1 MTASALRGSAF
12 MASLPDGGD
21 PHSIEAREQLVLDAL
36 RRGIALPIEW
46 KPVRSEIKGH
56 QATIYVAPDTLR
68 FGVPGPN
75 ANPDDWDWVRLAVTP
90 TTAQRIADQL
100 GVLMPTDKILD
111 LVHAQADVRL
121 TPHFQDPVTATTG
134 TMLTHHAAIE
144 AERAGRDGLLST
156 LGKDWILGN
165 ELFPP
170 RPGALPPHRFGYD
183 GAINYGWHIDATPEN
198 LAAIA
203 HHQSYPREPYG
214 GPYMGQPGIVLW
226 QTKGYRHNRG
236 HVDDSQWVPRFVHP
250 WMEVD
255 GERRRT
261 ADVMQSPT
269 LSGLVS
275 YEGPLRGT
283 RYPDRAQNRPA
294 GGSGRREAPEAGSP
308 SDPFDDLQAKRSPH
322 ACKRCGGS
330 VWWEKRE
337 TTRARELA
345 IRCGFCLGIF
355 CLPCSLLHFGA
366 VR

>member
-1 MTASALRGSAF
+1 MTLRGSDF
-12 MASLPDGGD
+12 IRSLPSGGD
-21 PHSIEAREQLVLDAL
+21 RPSIEAREEQVIDAV
-36 RRGIALPIEW
+36 RRGISLPISW
-46 KPVRSEIKGH
+46 VPVKTQIPGH
-56 QATIYVAPDTLR
+56 TAVVYVASDTLR
-68 FGVPGPN
+68 FGEGGPN
-75 ANPDDWDWVRLAVTP
+75 TDPDNWDWVRIAVTAD
-90 TTAQRIADQL
+90 TAQSIADQL

-111 LVHAQADVRL
+111 LAHAQADVRL

-134 TMLTHHAAIE
+134 AMLKHHAAIE
-144 AERAGRDGLLST
+144 GERAGRDGLLST

-170 RPGALPPHRFGYD
+170 RPGALPPHHFGYD
-183 GAINYGWHIDATPEN
+183 GAINYGWHIDATPED

-203 HHQSYPREPYG
+203 HHQRYPREPYS
-214 GPYMGQPGIVLW
+214 GPYMGQPGIALW

-236 HVDDSQWVPRFVHP
+236 HVDYSQWVPRFVHP
-250 WMEVD
+250 WMEVNA
-255 GERRRT
+255 ERRRT

-275 YEGPLRGT
+275 YEGPLRGI
-283 RYPDRAQNRPA
+283 RYPDRAQDRAA
-294 GGSGRREAPEAGSP
+294 GGSGRHEAPEAGSP

-322 ACKRCGGS
+322 VCNGCGGP
-330 VWWEKRE
+330 VWWERHD